1 VHSFTGKK
9 SSGKLQPFD
18 FQPEA
23 KDACSPRDT
32 HKSAIS
38 GFPRDGKHITAM
50 QNDIRQGTAP
60 AFLSQEQPLP
70 ELTKILAKRLCG
82 QFDSGSSPGQNE
94 EQETYP
100 VPTP

>member
-1 VHSFTGKK
+1 
-9 SSGKLQPFD
+9 
-18 FQPEA
+18 
-23 KDACSPRDT
+23 
-32 HKSAIS
+32 
-38 GFPRDGKHITAM
+38 M
-50 QNDIRQGTAP
+50 QNEIHQGTAP